1 MCDGAKERNVK
12 DEKVAELRKKLS
24 FSLLVKVLNVNKFN

>member
-12 DEKVAELRKKLS
+12 DEKVAEIRMKLS
-24 FSLLVKVLNVNKFN
+24 FFLVKL

>member
-1 MCDGAKERNVK
+1 MGDGIKERNVK

-24 FSLLVKVLNVNKFN
+24 FFLERF